1 MRFLKTLAC
10 GAAACAMMA
19 GTANAE
25 ISDNAVK
32 IGLLTDMTGTYS
44 DIAGP
49 GAIAAAQMA
58 IDDVG
63 GKVAGKPVV
72 LLTADHQNKPD
83 IASNKAREWIDVEKV
98 DVFAELVTTSVALAV
113 NAIAKQA
120 NKISL
125 VSGTASS
132 RITNQDCFPGGV
144 HWTYDTYAMAVG
156 TGKAVVA
163 EGGKSW
169 FFLTAD
175 YAFGQNLQD
184 DVAKVV
190 KANGGEVKGAVKH
203 PFPAQDFSSFLLQ
216 AQGSGAQVIGLANAG
231 ADTTNAIKSAAE
243 FGITQGGQKLA
254 GLLVFLSDIHS
265 LGLQNAQGLML
276 TTGFYWD
283 MDEKTREWSKRFQ
296 AKTGKMPTMVQAG
309 VYSSLMHYFKAVEAT
324 GSDDTAT
331 VMKKM
336 KETKVEDFFARN
348 GRIREDGRMVH
359 DMYLAQVKK
368 PAESKGPWDYYKIVR
383 TIPAEEA
390 FTPLAESQCPMVKK

>member
-144 HWTYDTYAMAVG
+144 HWTYDTYAMANG
-156 TGKAVVA
+156 TGKAVVQ

-190 KANGGEVKGAVKH
+190 KASGGEVKGAVKH

-216 AQGSGAQVIGLANAG
+216 AQGSGAQIIGLANAG
-231 ADTTNAIKSAAE
+231 ADTTNAIKAASE
-243 FGITQGGQKLA
+243 FGITQSGQKLA
-254 GLLVFLSDIHS
+254 GLLVFLTDIHS
-265 LGLQNAQGLML
+265 LGLQTAQGLML

-283 MDEKTREWSKRFQ
+283 MDDKTREWSKRFH

-309 VYSSLMHYFKAVEAT
+309 VYSSLMHYFKAVEAK

-331 VMKKM
+331 VIKAM

-368 PAESKGPWDYYKIVR
+368 PADSKGPWDYYKIVR

-390 FTPLAESQCPMVKK
+390 FMPLSESQCPMVKK